1 MIQSLSSEQLT
12 KAGLICGTQWSK
24 RFGGQGI
31 EEGKICYN
39 KWSGIAEY
47 QCEKK
52 KKETKEDL
60 KP

>member
-1 MIQSLSSEQLT
+1 MWHPMEQ
-12 KAGLICGTQWSK
+12 AFW
-24 RFGGQGI
+24 GQGI

>member
-1 MIQSLSSEQLT
+1 MIRSLSSEQLA

-24 RFGGQGI
+24 RFWGQGI